1 MDEGTTT
8 ITTDG
13 SQILTCDVA
22 VVGAGASGLAAARD
36 LVKAGADVLVIEA
49 RDRVGGRTLSK
60 RLENGVTIDLG
71 GQWVAPTQERVLALA
86 AKLGLHTFQ
95 TFEDGHHSLL
105 VDNAVQRL
113 AEGQINE
120 AADVHDD
127 FWQGQTALEKLA
139 ATIDLEAPWTHPDA
153 GELDMMTFSEW
164 TDRTLTTVGGRLRMK
179 MIAPAVFSV
188 DACELS
194 MLHVA
199 FYFGAA
205 GGFDVLT
212 KTRGGGQDSR
222 FTTGMQELS
231 LGLARELGDRILL
244 GRPVRRI
251 VQDTSGVSIEC
262 KDAVIRAQRVIV
274 ATSPTIAGRI
284 EHSPPMPAL
293 RDALT
298 QRMPMG
304 TAIKMMLIYDR
315 PFWRDEG
322 LSGFALTDQDVPQ
335 LMFDNSPEDASCGIL
350 VGFTEGSAARR
361 WIDRSEGERRG
372 AAVETVAGCFGQAA
386 RDVRD
391 YIELSWMNEE
401 YSRGCYAGVMPP
413 GVWTT
418 FGRALREPV
427 GRIHWAGTET
437 ATFWPGY
444 VEGALQ
450 AGERAA
456 TEVAQLL
463 GVSKQL

>member
-1 MDEGTTT
+1 MTASNS
-8 ITTDG
+8 
-13 SQILTCDVA
+13 SQTRRCDVA
-22 VVGAGASGLAAARD
+22 IVGAGASGLAAARD
-36 LVKAGADVLVIEA
+36 LVKGGADVLVIEA

-60 RLENGVTIDLG
+60 QLNNGVTIDLG
-71 GQWVAPTQERVLALA
+71 GQWVAPTQGRVLELA
-86 AKLGLHTFQ
+86 SKLGLRTFQ
-95 TFEDGHHSLL
+95 TFEDGQHILL
-105 VDNAVQRL
+105 IDGAVQRL
-113 AEGQINE
+113 EGGQIDE
-120 AADVHDD
+120 AADVDD
-127 FWQGQTALEKLA
+127 DYWQGQAALERLA
-139 ATIDLEAPWTHPDA
+139 ASIDPEAPWTHPDA
-153 GELDMMTFSEW
+153 AELDSITFSEW
-164 TDRTLTTVGGRLRMK
+164 ADRTLVTGGGRIRMK

-212 KTRGGGQDSR
+212 RTRGGGQDSR

-231 LGLARELGDRILL
+231 IGLARDLGSRILL
-244 GRPVRRI
+244 GHPVHRI
-251 VQDTSGVSIEC
+251 VQDQSGVRIEC
-262 KDAVIRAQRVIV
+262 DGLEVAARRVIV
-274 ATSPTIAGRI
+274 AMPPTIAGRI
-284 EHSPPMPAL
+284 NYSPQMPAG

-304 TAIKMMLIYDR
+304 TAIKMMLVYDR

-322 LSGFALTDQDVPQ
+322 LSGIALTDQDVPQ
-335 LMFDNSPEDASCGIL
+335 LMFDNSPEDGSCGIL

-361 WIDRSEGERRG
+361 WIDRNESERRS
-372 AAVETVAGCFGQAA
+372 AAIETVTDCFGRRAQ
-386 RDVRD
+386 DVRD

-444 VEGALQ
+444 IEGALQ

-456 TEVAQLL
+456 AEVAQLL
-463 GVSKQL
+463 